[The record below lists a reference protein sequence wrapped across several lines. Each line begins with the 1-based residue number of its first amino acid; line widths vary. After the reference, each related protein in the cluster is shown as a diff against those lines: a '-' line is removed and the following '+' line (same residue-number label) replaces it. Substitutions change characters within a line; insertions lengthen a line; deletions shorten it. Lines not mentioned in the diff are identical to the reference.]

1 MNGRRIALA
10 LASLLAG
17 CTTIS
22 GAGGE
27 TDTIPSRPADAC
39 YPNWEHM
46 CVYPALGGFDELLNQ
61 AGAQG
66 WELVTF
72 TEQGGLCFKRPVA
85 PPVSAACPPPPP
97 PAPPPPPGGNASPP
111 PPLPPPPPP
120 PPPPPVGDTTPAPP
134 PSPAPA
140 SDATVR

>member
-1 MNGRRIALA
+1 MNGRRTALA
-10 LASLLAG
+10 LSLLLAG

-27 TDTIPSRPADAC
+27 TNTIPPRPADAC
-39 YPNWEHM
+39 YPSWEHM
-46 CVYPALGGFDELLNQ
+46 CVYPALGGFDELLNE

-85 PPVSAACPPPPP
+85 PPASSAC
-97 PAPPPPPGGNASPP
+97 
-111 PPLPPPPPP
+111 PPP
-120 PPPPPVGDTTPAPP
+120 PPPPPVGDTPPP
-134 PSPAPA
+134 PSPPSGTGDAPPPPA
-140 SDATVR
+140 PVSDATVL